1 MIKVWKSLKII
12 TSTLGAIALSQ
23 LLGVN
28 SAQAAERLVL
38 RFGPFSES
46 ASLEELREAAAAGE
60 LPKSLEFY
68 TKRLSDQQRQMFIQ
82 ALQAKIPF
90 NTITL
95 SRLLNTQIGTLVLKD
110 ISQAFI
116 RQDEAGVQAI
126 RAGLVLGSR
135 YPDGLTVLNFIAAYP
150 SKNLEL
156 DLAQAMGV
164 AQSLNAA
171 FWRTQQFMFAIAPPP
186 SQPIQ
191 RISLPF
197 DPSKPGKAEVQVLN
211 LGFDD
216 QARSRNLPV
225 DIYWSTEASA
235 DKPLIVFSHGLGSNR
250 TELRYLAEHLA
261 SHGYT
266 VAAVEHPGSNQE
278 RISSASA
285 GINEFLKPEELLER
299 PRDISFVLDQL
310 AQLNQTNTTPLQ
322 SKLNTEKVLVIGY
335 SFGGGTALALAG
347 GEFQLDFLK
356 DRCRRHLTTLSLG
369 QLAQCVSK
377 DLPENNYS
385 FRDQRVK
392 GAIALNPTSSLIF
405 GNEGLTKVQVPTL
418 ILTSSA
424 DKITPALREQII
436 GFSKI
441 PTPKWLVGVIGGTH
455 LSVLDPNFF
464 GKSNSPL
471 TSGEVVGEKAATV
484 RKFTQSVTLAM
495 AAQLT
500 PEADKYAPILTP
512 SYAQIASTPVFP
524 FRILTEL
531 PPEALQKLMGK

>member
-186 SQPIQ
+186 NQPIQ
-191 RISLPF
+191 RLSLPF
-197 DPSKPGKAEVQVLN
+197 DPSQPGQAKVETLN
-211 LGFDD
+211 LAFND
-216 QARSRNLPV
+216 QARNRNLPV
-225 DIYWSTEASA
+225 DFYWSTEAST

-250 TELRYLAEHLA
+250 KELRYLAEHLA
-261 SHGYT
+261 SHGYI
-266 VAAVEHPGSNQE
+266 VAAVEHPGSSQQNVNAA
-278 RISSASA
+278 ISGMSD
-285 GINEFLKPEELLER
+285 FLKPEELLER

-310 AQLNQTNTTPLQ
+310 AQVNQTNATPLQ
-322 SKLNTEKVLVIGY
+322 SKLNTEKVMVVGY

-500 PEADKYAPILTP
+500 PEAEKYAPILTP